1 MIFNMESDFEL
12 ALIKILTENG
22 WEKEVLENRSQE
34 DLLRNWANILFENNR
49 DKDRLDEY
57 PLTDSEMQQIL
68 EQIENLRTPL
78 KLNSFINGKSVSI
91 KRDNPNDKLHYGKEV
106 SLKIYDR
113 NEIAAGSS
121 RYQIVRQPK
130 FPTADKI
137 LNNRRGDVMLLI
149 NGMPVI
155 HIELKR
161 SGVPVSQ
168 SCNQIEK
175 YSHEGVFTGLF
186 SLVQIFVVMTPDE
199 SVYFANPGPEGK
211 FNKDY
216 YFHWEDFYNEPIN
229 DWNKVASTLLSI
241 PMAHQLIGFYT
252 VADDSDGVLK
262 VMRSYQYFAA
272 NAISDKVAKTKW
284 NDSNQLGGYIWH
296 TTGSGKTMTSF
307 KSAQLIASSKDADKV
322 VFLMDRIE
330 LGTQS
335 LKEYRSFAN
344 ENESVQATENTYML
358 ISKLKSSNP
367 ADTLIVTSIQKMSNI
382 KEETDGLN
390 AHDIELIN
398 NKRMVFIIDEA
409 HRSTFGDMLVT
420 IKRTFP
426 KAIFFGFTGTPI
438 QDENQKKKNTTA
450 NILGDELHRYSIADG
465 IRDKNVLGFDPY
477 KVLTYKDRDLR
488 KVVALEKAKAD
499 TVEEAIN
506 DPKKQE
512 IYYKY
517 MKNVPM
523 AGYKENTGN
532 YIKGI
537 EDFVPN
543 SQYNNNSHRKVV
555 VSDILDNW
563 VTLSHNSKFH
573 AILATSNIHEAIEYY
588 RLFKEMDPGLKV
600 TALFDPNIDNRDGV
614 IFKEDGLK
622 EIIYDYNHKY
632 NQEFTIPTFS
642 KMKKDISAR
651 LAHKRPYTRIES
663 NPNQQIDL
671 LIVVDQMLTGFDS
684 KWINTLYMDKMLE
697 YENIIQA
704 FSRTNR
710 LFGPD
715 KPFGTI
721 RYYRRP
727 HTMERNIADA
737 IKLYSGDKPF
747 GLFVD
752 KIIENLRKMNQL
764 FEDISNL
771 FKNAGI
777 ENFEKL
783 PSEKDVC
790 GKFVKIFNEFNNYLE
805 AVKIQGFIW
814 NKSIYENNETGEE
827 ITVLIDETTYNILL
841 QRYKELSSGGGG
853 IGGGEDVP
861 YDIQTNLIEIDTGII
876 DSDYMNSRFDKYVKL
891 FNEDVDQEELENAKK
906 ELHKSFASFSQE
918 EQKYANMLLH
928 DIERGDIQIK
938 EGQTFIDYVNQYLYN
953 AKNEEIHQVA
963 VDLGL
968 DEEKLK
974 RIMSLHLSEDN
985 INEFGRFEDLKSTV
999 DKSKAKAYFEKKEG
1013 IKLIPPKVP
1022 VKVDIFLRK
1031 FITKNN

>member
-1 MIFNMESDFEL
+1 MFG
-12 ALIKILTENG
+12 ILL
-22 WEKEVLENRSQE
+22 VL
-34 DLLRNWANILFENNR
+34 
-49 DKDRLDEY
+49 
-57 PLTDSEMQQIL
+57 
-68 EQIENLRTPL
+68 
-78 KLNSFINGKSVSI
+78 
-91 KRDNPNDKLHYGKEV
+91 
-106 SLKIYDR
+106 
-113 NEIAAGSS
+113 
-121 RYQIVRQPK
+121 
-130 FPTADKI
+130 
-137 LNNRRGDVMLLI
+137 
-149 NGMPVI
+149 
-155 HIELKR
+155 
-161 SGVPVSQ
+161 
-168 SCNQIEK
+168 
-175 YSHEGVFTGLF
+175 
-186 SLVQIFVVMTPDE
+186 
-199 SVYFANPGPEGK
+199 
-211 FNKDY
+211 
-216 YFHWEDFYNEPIN
+216 
-229 DWNKVASTLLSI
+229 
-241 PMAHQLIGFYT
+241 
-252 VADDSDGVLK
+252 
-262 VMRSYQYFAA
+262 
-272 NAISDKVAKTKW
+272 
-284 NDSNQLGGYIWH
+284 
-296 TTGSGKTMTSF
+296 GKTMTSF

-523 AGYKENTGN
+523 AGYKDNTGN

-588 RLFKEMDPGLKV
+588 RLFKEMDPGFKV

-663 NPNQQIDL
+663 KPNQQIDL

-704 FSRTNR
+704 FS
-710 LFGPD
+710 
-715 KPFGTI
+715 
-721 RYYRRP
+721 
-727 HTMERNIADA
+727 
-737 IKLYSGDKPF
+737 
-747 GLFVD
+747 
-752 KIIENLRKMNQL
+752 
-764 FEDISNL
+764 
-771 FKNAGI
+771 KN
-777 ENFEKL
+777 
-783 PSEKDVC
+783 
-790 GKFVKIFNEFNNYLE
+790 
-805 AVKIQGFIW
+805 
-814 NKSIYENNETGEE
+814 
-827 ITVLIDETTYNILL
+827 
-841 QRYKELSSGGGG
+841 
-853 IGGGEDVP
+853 
-861 YDIQTNLIEIDTGII
+861 
-876 DSDYMNSRFDKYVKL
+876 
-891 FNEDVDQEELENAKK
+891 
-906 ELHKSFASFSQE
+906 
-918 EQKYANMLLH
+918 
-928 DIERGDIQIK
+928 
-938 EGQTFIDYVNQYLYN
+938 
-953 AKNEEIHQVA
+953 
-963 VDLGL
+963 
-968 DEEKLK
+968 
-974 RIMSLHLSEDN
+974 
-985 INEFGRFEDLKSTV
+985 
-999 DKSKAKAYFEKKEG
+999 
-1013 IKLIPPKVP
+1013 
-1022 VKVDIFLRK
+1022 
-1031 FITKNN
+1031 